1 MAIAAHTFVVAS
13 PEAAA
18 SGVALE
24 PITGKRADVMNAAYI
39 AAEVAA
45 RTIRPGNTNR
55 QVTEAVKVVS
65 DTYGVQPIAG
75 TLMHQV
81 KRFVL
86 DASKVVQKCLSPLF
100 LLQVILL
107 RDDPEQKIEEVTF
120 EENEVY
126 IVDVAM
132 SSGEGKPR
140 EGDTRT
146 TVFKRNVDR
155 NYNLKIKASRV
166 IFSEINK
173 KFPTMPFTIRAL
185 EDERQAKLG
194 VRECMQ
200 HQLLTGYPVLYERHG
215 DFVAHVKFTILL
227 LPNGN
232 TKITGLDLPAG
243 LYVSSEDKV
252 LPEATRELLAAAT
265 KTKKSKKKK
274 AATQESES

>member
-1 MAIAAHTFVVAS
+1 
-13 PEAAA
+13 
-18 SGVALE
+18 
-24 PITGKRADVMNAAYI
+24 
-39 AAEVAA
+39 
-45 RTIRPGNTNR
+45 
-55 QVTEAVKVVS
+55 
-65 DTYGVQPIAG
+65 
-75 TLMHQV
+75 
-81 KRFVL
+81 
-86 DASKVVQKCLSPLF
+86 
-100 LLQVILL
+100 
-107 RDDPEQKIEEVTF
+107 
-120 EENEVY
+120 
-126 IVDVAM
+126 M

-140 EGDTRT
+140 ERETRT

-194 VRECMQ
+194 VRECVQ
-200 HQLLTGYPVLYERHG
+200 HQLLTPYPVLYERPG

-232 TKITGLDLPAG
+232 TKITGLDLPPG
-243 LYVSSEDKV
+243 LYVSAEDKV

-274 AATQESES
+274 AESESEA

>member
-1 MAIAAHTFVVAS
+1 MLPRS
-13 PEAAA
+13 
-18 SGVALE
+18 L
-24 PITGKRADVMNAAYI
+24 MNADL
-39 AAEVAA
+39 
-45 RTIRPGNTNR
+45 R
-55 QVTEAVKVVS
+55 
-65 DTYGVQPIAG
+65 
-75 TLMHQV
+75 
-81 KRFVL
+81 
-86 DASKVVQKCLSPLF
+86 LF
-100 LLQVILL
+100 NFPPQVILL
-107 RDDPEQKIEEVTF
+107 KDDPEQKIEEVTF

-200 HQLLTGYPVLYERHG
+200 HQLLTGYPVLYERPG

-274 AATQESES
+274 AAAQESES